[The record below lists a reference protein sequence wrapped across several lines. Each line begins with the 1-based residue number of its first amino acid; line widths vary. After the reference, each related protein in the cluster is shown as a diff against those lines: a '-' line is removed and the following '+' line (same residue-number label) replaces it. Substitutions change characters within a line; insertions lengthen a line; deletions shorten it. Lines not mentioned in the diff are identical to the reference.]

1 MISEDA
7 MREHLN
13 RFLAP
18 HGRHHDD
25 LVKEVDRGF
34 GQPKLVVVAGSVLQG
49 FGNPASDVDL
59 HVIVDD
65 GRVTDFH
72 LSFHDLGFAVDVN
85 YVEQGWIEQ
94 AALDDA
100 PPLTNRAEFTTE
112 QRRVTQLGRFALG
125 LPLAGA
131 TQWLD
136 WRAELVARY
145 AARAARLSRNTA
157 LRHLIA
163 ARELAPH
170 DPLLAAQCY
179 CDAGLA
185 VLTTLAAHAGEPYVN
200 TKWLGLK
207 LDRMGATELL
217 DDYDRYLDLPCTR
230 AQAPDYLAWAE
241 EAIAASTADWG
252 LAADPVIGIAPA
264 PGVEVW
270 RVRDRHLVHRFGLA
284 GLELVPSEGERVAD
298 ALTWS
303 GPLSQ
308 LSDTSRA
315 LLREELVWLAVLEDA

>member
-1 MISEDA
+1 MISEQA
-7 MREHLN
+7 MREYLN
-13 RFLAP
+13 GFLTP
-18 HGRHHDD
+18 HGQHHDD

-85 YVEQGWIEQ
+85 YVEQGWIRQ
-94 AALDDA
+94 AALDTEA
-100 PPLTNRAEFTTE
+100 PLTNRAEFTAE

-125 LPLAGA
+125 LPLAGE
-131 TQWLD
+131 TEWLD
-136 WRAELVARY
+136 WRAELLTRY

-163 ARELAPH
+163 ARLLAEH

-185 VLTTLAAHAGEPYVN
+185 VLTTLAAQAGEPYVG

-207 LDRMGATELL
+207 LDRMGATDLL
-217 DDYDRYLDLPCTR
+217 GDYDRYLTLPTTP

-241 EAIAASTADWG
+241 EAIAARTADLG
-252 LAADPVIGIAPA
+252 LPADPVIGIAPA
-264 PGVEVW
+264 PGVEIW
-270 RVRDRHLVHRFGLA
+270 QVRQRHLVHRFGLA
-284 GLELVPSEGERVAD
+284 GLELEPEPGELVAD

-308 LSDTSRA
+308 LSGASRA
-315 LLREELVWLAVLEDA
+315 LVRNQLVWLAVLEDA